1 MNSLNA
7 AHLLLLLLVPFATPL
22 SLVIVWPPA
31 GNAAICAKFL
41 LNLSFSILIN
51 ISFFFMAPGRL
62 FKLLCLIFT
71 SPTTVMPLESLVV
84 SGNASAKDWRVVTS
98 FFDGRLLLLDGAFDF
113 SMREMRA
120 ECLIMRLSFFVL
132 LKNPSLLCSLRSVLT
147 TVELEL
153 ETQEPTESRLPVVGA
168 YIR

>member
-51 ISFFFMAPGRL
+51 ISFFMAPGRL

-71 SPTTVMPLESLVV
+71 SPTTVTPPEPLVV

-120 ECLIMRLSFFVL
+120 ECLIVRLSFFVL
-132 LKNPSLLCSLRSVLT
+132 LKNPSPLCSLRSVLT